1 MFGND
6 WGIIYNVSRNP
17 FINFIFRGNFYM
29 ELEYT
34 ETIIKTID
42 ASDLPVYT
50 VWNDKWFYRVR
61 NVEGRIVC
69 DKLYVDSF
77 EYQQSSLGVCLSKEN
92 KRTTE
97 DAWRNAMHKFMNFLR
112 K

>member
-1 MFGND
+1 
-6 WGIIYNVSRNP
+6 
-17 FINFIFRGNFYM
+17 M

-50 VWNDKWFYRVR
+50 VWDNKWFYRVR

-92 KRTTE
+92 ERTTE

>member
-1 MFGND
+1 
-6 WGIIYNVSRNP
+6 
-17 FINFIFRGNFYM
+17 M

-34 ETIIKTID
+34 ESIIKTID

-50 VWNDKWFYRVR
+50 VWENKWFYRVR
-61 NVEGRIVC
+61 NVEGRILC
-69 DKLYVDSF
+69 DKLYIDSF
-77 EYQQSSLGVCLSKEN
+77 EYQQSSLGVCLSTEN